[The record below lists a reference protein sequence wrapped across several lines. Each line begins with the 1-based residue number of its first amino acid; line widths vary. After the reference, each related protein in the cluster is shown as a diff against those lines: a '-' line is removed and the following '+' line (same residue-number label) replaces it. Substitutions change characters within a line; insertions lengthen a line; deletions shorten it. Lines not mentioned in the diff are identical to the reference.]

1 MSILGAIFGQKKSID
16 KPIFVKDFNND
27 NTQLKDLEDLF
38 DKLKDGEKKDIIER
52 DIMLQRQGISGENN
66 VYYELKNSFMPMLCL
81 HDVRIEH
88 DNYVAQLDFVV
99 ITNKFLAVL
108 ETKKLNGDITVNRDG
123 DFIRTIRTRRGKEFK
138 EGIYSPITQNTRHL
152 KIVKELLSKKLNIN
166 KIPLKSLVVIA
177 NPKSIINKDKCPN
190 DIKYSL
196 YKCDQVIKQLEYL
209 QNDKKNEYDLDEKRI
224 YSIADLLLKMDT
236 PIHFNNKAK
245 YNLVEEDF
253 CKTNDVVKITS
264 ENIPEVVVKPEIN
277 NYEVIK
283 DKDEAILE
291 ISSKKDINLLTEELK
306 KFRLETSR
314 KENIAAYY
322 VFNNSEMEDLIE
334 KYPVTLEKLSEVK
347 GFGPKKIEKYGKGIL
362 SIMNS
367 D

>member
-1 MSILGAIFGQKKSID
+1 MSILEAIFGQKKTIN
-16 KPIFVKDFNND
+16 KPIFIKDFSND

-38 DKLKDGEKKDIIER
+38 DRLKDGEKKDIIER
-52 DIMLQRQGISGENN
+52 DIMLQRQGISGESN

-152 KIVKELLSKKLNIN
+152 KIVKDLLSKKLDIN
-166 KIPLKSLVVIA
+166 LIPLKSLVVIA

-196 YKCDQVIKQLEYL
+196 YKCDQVIKRLEYF
-209 QNDKKNEYDLDEKRI
+209 QGDKKNEYDLDEKRM
-224 YSIADLLLKMDT
+224 YSIADLLLKMNT
-236 PIHFNNKAK
+236 PIHFNNQDK
-245 YNLVEEDF
+245 YNLVDDDF
-253 CKTNDVVKITS
+253 CKTDEVEKTIA
-264 ENIPEVVVKPEIN
+264 ENICEIN
-277 NYEVIK
+277 ADEVIK
-283 DKDEAILE
+283 DTVETALKG
-291 ISSKKDINLLTEELK
+291 SSKKDINLLTDELK
-306 KFRLETSR
+306 RFRLETSR

-334 KYPVTLEKLSEVK
+334 KYPMTLEKLSEVK
-347 GFGPKKIEKYGKGIL
+347 GFGPKKIEKYGEVIL
-362 SIMNS
+362 RIMNS
-367 D
+367 N

>member
-1 MSILGAIFGQKKSID
+1 MSILGAIFGEKKTID
-16 KPIFVKDFNND
+16 KPIFVKDFSND

-52 DIMLQRQGISGENN
+52 DIMLQRQGISGESN

-123 DFIRTIRTRRGKEFK
+123 DFIRAIRTRRGKEFK

-152 KIVKELLSKKLNIN
+152 KIVKDLLSKKLNIN

-196 YKCDQVIKQLEYL
+196 YKCDQVIKQLGYL
-209 QNDKKNEYDLDEKRI
+209 QNDKKNEYDLDEKRM
-224 YSIADLLLKMDT
+224 YSIADLLLKIDT
-236 PIHFNNKAK
+236 PIHFNNQAK

-253 CKTNDVVKITS
+253 YKTDDVVEIAA
-264 ENIPEVVVKPEIN
+264 EDIPEVPMKSEVKMDEA
-277 NYEVIK
+277 IK
-283 DKDEAILE
+283 DKGETILKQ
-291 ISSKKDINLLTEELK
+291 SSKKDVNLLTEELK

-347 GFGPKKIEKYGKGIL
+347 GFGPKKIEKYGEGIL
-362 SIMNS
+362 RVINS